1 MQLDIS
7 LDLGDGPFT
16 VSTALPVW
24 MAWEKQTGKTV
35 QQLGSNFGMT
45 DLAILAYEACKLHK
59 VVVPATLEAFARKVV
74 DGPNLE
80 GTPDQQGPT
89 EGAPTTD
96 S

>member
-1 MQLDIS
+1 MQMEIE

-35 QQLGSNFGMT
+35 AQLGTNFGMT
-45 DLAILAYEACKLHK
+45 DLAILAYEACRLHK
-59 VVVPATLEAFARKVV
+59 VVVPSTLDAFARKVV
-74 DGPNLE
+74 DGPHLK
-80 GTPDQQGPT
+80 GDDRQGPT

-96 S
+96 N